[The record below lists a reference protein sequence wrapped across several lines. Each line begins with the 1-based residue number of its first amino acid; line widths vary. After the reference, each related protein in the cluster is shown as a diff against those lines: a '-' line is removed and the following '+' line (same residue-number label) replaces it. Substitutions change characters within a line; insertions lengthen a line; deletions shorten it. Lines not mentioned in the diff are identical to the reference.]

1 MAKDIHTAKSK
12 DGKSYDFVVKA
23 DPPSGAMK
31 YVYFSPNKDYVVGF
45 FKEPQ
50 DARAMARLE
59 SITEKYRHDIFEQ
72 VGGDYW
78 KDLFCWP
85 EKIVEWEG
93 KTGIIVPTYA
103 KHFFFQHDKRLKLG
117 ITPKLH
123 IVSQFILIILMYLG
137 RVGGLT
143 LIYAVPSKKKKGNG
157 LRQQNLSEILSN
169 RKEAIF

>member
-1 MAKDIHTAKSK
+1 MAKDVHTAKSK
-12 DGKSYDFVVKA
+12 DGKSYDFVVTA

-45 FKEPQ
+45 FKEQQ
-50 DARAMARLE
+50 DARSMARLE
-59 SITEKYRHDIFEQ
+59 SITDTYRRNIFEK

-103 KHFFFQHDKRLKLG
+103 KHFFFQYDKM
-117 ITPKLH
+117 
-123 IVSQFILIILMYLG
+123 SYIIM
-137 RVGGLT
+137 T
-143 LIYAVPSKKKKGNG
+143 S
-157 LRQQNLSEILSN
+157 
-169 RKEAIF
+169 